1 MAIEHDYFGVIGDY
15 WSERVDA
22 GDQEVEVVLDADPDN
37 VNDESLDV
45 AAAMIGDLERLDSD
59 AREAFVSELAS
70 VSSPTSL
77 YLTHLA
83 QDVASES
90 IDEVL
95 SRESGDRQI
104 DILRSL
110 ELLRV
115 DFRPAN
121 DGDEESFAVFE
132 YALVAEETDARLEAT
147 LDVHGDVV
155 NVDAHV

>member
-15 WSERVDA
+15 WAERVDA
-22 GDQEVEVVLDADPDN
+22 GDQEVEVVLDADPDT

-45 AAAMIGDLERLDSD
+45 AAAMIGDLERLDGD

-83 QDVASES
+83 QDVAAES

-132 YALVAEETDARLEAT
+132 YALVADETDARLEAT